1 MLCAGPDM
9 SHTMRL
15 KIRKARALAAFRRA
29 NPTKPEFGPGG
40 QTTPESVR
48 AVRAFGQAPITVMG
62 GGLEPDVLVPCG
74 CPQPSSG
81 GSVSPSG

>member
-15 KIRKARALAAFRRA
+15 KIRKARALAAYRRA

-40 QTTPESVR
+40 QTLPESVR
-48 AVRAFGQAPITVMG
+48 AVRAFGQAPIVVMSEG
-62 GGLEPDVLVPCG
+62 QQITTLEPCG
-74 CPQPSSG
+74 CENRG
-81 GSVSPSG
+81 